1 MLAFGA
7 CEMSQQVQALDT
19 ERDNLNSVPTTHMV
33 E

>member
-19 ERDNLNSVPTTHMV
+19 EHDNLNSVLTTHMV